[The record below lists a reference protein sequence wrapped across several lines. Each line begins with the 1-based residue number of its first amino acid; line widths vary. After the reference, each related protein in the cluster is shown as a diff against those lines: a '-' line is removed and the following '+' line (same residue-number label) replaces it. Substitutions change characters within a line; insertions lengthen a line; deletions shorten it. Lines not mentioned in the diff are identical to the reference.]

1 MSNDLVVLIVMIVLL
16 VGGGLLLNFQI
27 RRTEN
32 CVAFVSDMNASMFD
46 GTLSILPIRDMDFC
60 FDISAF
66 YHDEFTGDVYEACR
80 RTFEDCRRA
89 LADEVDVS
97 LHWAQE

>member
-1 MSNDLVVLIVMIVLL
+1 MDMDLLYLKL
-16 VGGGLLLNFQI
+16 
-27 RRTEN
+27 RTEN

-46 GTLSILPIRDMDFC
+46 GTLSILPIRVMDFC